1 MITKWI
7 YLCFAILTTIN
18 YFIGDSNYDASI
30 FSLIVIII
38 CQNFS
43 IQNSIEN
50 NKY

>member
-7 YLCFAILTTIN
+7 YLCFAILTVIS
-18 YFIGDSNYDASI
+18 YFKNNSNYDASI
-30 FSLIVIII
+30 FLLIVIIV

>member
-1 MITKWI
+1 MFTKWI
-7 YLCFAILTTIN
+7 YLCIAILIVID
-18 YFIGDSNYDASI
+18 YFANNSNYDASI
-30 FSLIVIII
+30 FSLLILIA